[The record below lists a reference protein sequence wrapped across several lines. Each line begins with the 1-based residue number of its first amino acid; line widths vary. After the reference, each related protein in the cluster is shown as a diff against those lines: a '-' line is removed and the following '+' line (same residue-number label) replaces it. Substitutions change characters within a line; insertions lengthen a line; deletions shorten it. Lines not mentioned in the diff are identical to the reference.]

1 MQFEGNAVRVTQK
14 KVEEIARQLDTS
26 VAKVLAVVAVE
37 ARGRGFAGKTGLT
50 IQALFERHKFYA
62 ELAKKGDKVKLAKA
76 VSLGLA
82 SKKRGGYPKT
92 LEGVIAKVKS
102 AMAIDEDAALRST
115 SWGMGQIMGFNC
127 RDVGYATAREMVE
140 AFLTGEDAQIQA
152 MADFIVH
159 NGLDDE
165 LRRGDWRGF
174 ARGYNGPSFEEND
187 YDGKLAAKHAAL
199 AKKFPEGL
207 ADTIPQDADIV
218 RMGQKGPLVR
228 ELQQLLTKKG
238 FPVGEIDEDFGGK
251 TKRAVRLFQLD
262 QGLEGTGRVD
272 QETWNRLHAARD
284 EVQPE
289 ARQEATEKDLER
301 KSPVVRQGLSIRRW
315 ALWAIGLVTG
325 GKGLDESGA
334 LDGADGLVQ
343 GMGKVQQVV
352 EAAKPLVLF
361 AKENLWLVAVVAL
374 GVVCVAAHRVV
385 SARVADYREG
395 RA

>member
-1 MQFEGNAVRVTQK
+1 MQFEGNAVQVTQK
-14 KVEEIARQLDTS
+14 KVEGIARQLDTS

-37 ARGRGFAGKTGLT
+37 ARGRGFGGRSGTT
-50 IQALFERHKFYA
+50 IQALFERHKFYS

-76 VSLGLA
+76 VAAGLA
-82 SKKRGGYPKT
+82 NKKPGGYPKS
-92 LEGVIAKVKS
+92 LDKVIDQVRR
-102 AMAIDEDAALRST
+102 AMAIDEDAALRAT
-115 SWGMGQIMGFNC
+115 SWGMGQVMGFNC

-165 LRRGDWRGF
+165 LRRGDWKGF
-174 ARGYNGPSFEEND
+174 ARGYNGKDFERND

-199 AKKFPEGL
+199 ARRFPEG
-207 ADTIPQDADIV
+207 AEPVQDADIV

-228 ELQQLLTKKG
+228 ELQELLVRKG
-238 FPVGEIDEDFGGK
+238 FPVGDVDADFGGK
-251 TKRAVRLFQLD
+251 TKKAVRLFQLD
-262 QGLEGTGRVD
+262 QGLPGTGRVD
-272 QETWNRLHAARD
+272 QETWNRLHAAKD

-289 ARQEATEKDLER
+289 ARQGATAKDLEK
-301 KSPVVRQGLSIRRW
+301 KSPVVKQGLSIRRW

-334 LDGADGLVQ
+334 LDGADQLVQ
-343 GMGKVQQVV
+343 GMGKLKEVV
-352 EAAKPLVLF
+352 EAAKPLLLF
-361 AKENLWLVAVVAL
+361 AKENLWLVAIVAL
-374 GVVCVAAHRVV
+374 GVVGVAAHKVV